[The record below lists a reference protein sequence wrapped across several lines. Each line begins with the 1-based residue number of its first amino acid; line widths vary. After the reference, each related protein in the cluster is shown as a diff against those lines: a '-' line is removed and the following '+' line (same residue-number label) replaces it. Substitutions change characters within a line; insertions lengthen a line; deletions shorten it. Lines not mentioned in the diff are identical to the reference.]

1 MSCINSANL
10 LYDGVNK
17 NFQISVEN
25 PVLSCPCNLLNL
37 TTAKPKPP
45 SKKNN
50 IFVVS
55 ILDGKSLVSHPYND
69 GSYNQIM
76 KFNVNH

>member
-10 LYDGVNK
+10 VYNGVVK

-55 ILDGKSLVSHPYND
+55 ILDGASLLAHPYND
-69 GSYNQIM
+69 NNYSKIM
-76 KFNVNH
+76 HFNVNN